1 MFKREQW
8 GSQLGFILATT
19 GSAVGLGNIW
29 KFPYIAGENGGGAF
43 VLVYLGCIL
52 LIGIPI
58 FMSEL
63 FIGQKS
69 QANVVD
75 SFEKLDK
82 KGSLWQICGWILFIS
97 PILVLAF
104 YSVVGGWCLDFA
116 FNSLM
121 NRFSGMSQDQISS
134 ALGNIFANP
143 TRQILWHAIFMGICM
158 FVIYHG
164 VQKGLERWNKI
175 LIPLLAL
182 ILVGLFIKA
191 IFLEGFGEALS
202 FLFVPDFTKLTIEG
216 VLVAIG
222 HSFFT
227 LSIALGTLLTYGS
240 YLSTRQ
246 KLPKLAVTIGI
257 LDTAVALIAGV
268 VVFSVV
274 FSFGLE
280 PEAGPTL
287 IFATLPSL
295 FVQMTGG
302 AFLSSAFFVLVSLA
316 AITSAV
322 SILEVPVV
330 LVSERFCIKRGT
342 STFILGGIVFLL
354 GILCALSFNHLADFK
369 IIGYNI
375 FDLFDKATTN
385 WLMPIAGMLIAL
397 FVGWKLKPSV
407 INELLKQFPRDDIK
421 WVFLWAIRIVAPVAV
436 LIIMLNTIINY
447 FTSG

>member
-1 MFKREQW
+1 MFKREKW
-8 GSQLGFILATT
+8 SSQLGFILATT

-63 FIGQKS
+63 FIGQKGQS
-69 QANVVD
+69 NVVD

-82 KGSLWQICGWILFIS
+82 KDSPWQACGWLLFVS
-97 PILVLAF
+97 PILVLSF

-116 FNSLM
+116 FNSVM
-121 NRFSGMSQDQISS
+121 NRFSGMSQDQ
-134 ALGNIFANP
+134 ALGVLGGLFENS
-143 TRQILWHAIFMGICM
+143 TRQILWHGIFMSICI
-158 FVIYHG
+158 FIVYNG

-175 LIPLLAL
+175 LIPLLIL
-182 ILVGLFIKA
+182 ILGGLFIKSF
-191 IFLEGFGEALS
+191 FLEGFGEALK
-202 FLFVPDFTKLTIEG
+202 FLFVPDFTQISVEG

-240 YLSTRQ
+240 YLSTKQ
-246 KLPKLAVTIGI
+246 KLPKLAITVAV
-257 LDTAVALIAGV
+257 LDTLVALVAGV
-268 VVFSVV
+268 VIFSVV

-280 PEAGPTL
+280 PGAGPTL
-287 IFATLPSL
+287 VFETLPSL

-302 AFLSSAFFVLVSLA
+302 ALLSVAFFVLISLA

-322 SILEVPVV
+322 SIFEVPVV
-330 LVSERFCIKRGT
+330 LVSEKFCIKRGT
-342 STFILGGIVFLL
+342 STFMLGGVVFLL

-385 WLMPIAGMLIAL
+385 WLMPIAGILIAL
-397 FVGWKLKPSV
+397 FAGWKLKPSV
-407 INELLKQFPRDDIK
+407 INELLKQLPGDYIRWI
-421 WVFLWAIRIVAPVAV
+421 FLWTIRIVAPIAILLV
-436 LIIMLNTIINY
+436 MLNTIIK
-447 FTSG
+447 FISS

>member
-8 GSQLGFILATT
+8 ATQIGFILATT

-29 KFPYIAGENGGGAF
+29 KFPYIVGENGGGAF
-43 VLVYLGCIL
+43 VLVYLFCIL
-52 LIGIPI
+52 VIGIPI

-63 FIGQKS
+63 FIGQKG
-69 QANVVD
+69 QTNVVD
-75 SFEKLDK
+75 SFKKLDK
-82 KGSLWQICGWILFIS
+82 KDSLWQICGWMLFIS
-97 PILVLAF
+97 PILVLSF

-121 NRFSGMSQDQISS
+121 NRFSGMSQEQVSGV
-134 ALGNIFANP
+134 LGDLFANS

-164 VQKGLERWNKI
+164 VQRGLERWNKI
-175 LIPLLAL
+175 LIPLLVL
-182 ILVGLFIKA
+182 ILGALFVKSL
-191 IFLEGFGEALS
+191 FLEGFGEALG
-202 FLFVPDFTKLTIEG
+202 FLFVPNFAQLSIEG

-240 YLSTRQ
+240 YLSTGQR
-246 KLPKLAVTIGI
+246 LPKLALTIGA
-257 LDTAVALIAGV
+257 LDTTIALVAGV
-268 VVFSVV
+268 IIFSVV

-280 PEAGPTL
+280 PGAGPTL

-302 AFLSSAFFVLVSLA
+302 NLLSIAFFILVSLA

-322 SILEVPVV
+322 SIFEVPVV
-330 LVSERFCIKRGT
+330 LISERFHIKRGT
-342 STFILGGIVFLL
+342 STFILGGVVFLL
-354 GILCALSFNHLADFK
+354 GILCALSFNHLADFQ

-375 FDLFDKATTN
+375 FDLFDKTTTN
-385 WLMPIAGMLIAL
+385 WFMPIAGILMAL
-397 FVGWKLKPSV
+397 FVGWQIKPSV
-407 INELLKQFPRDDIK
+407 ADELLKQIPTDSIR
-421 WVFLWAIRIVAPVAV
+421 WLFLWTIRIVAPIAV
-436 LIIMLNTIINY
+436 LLVMLNTIIN
-447 FTSG
+447 FTSS

>member
-8 GSQLGFILATT
+8 ATKLGFILATT

-29 KFPYIAGENGGGAF
+29 KFPYIVGENGGGAF

-52 LIGIPI
+52 VIGIPI

-63 FIGQKS
+63 FIGQKGR
-69 QANVVD
+69 ANVVD

-82 KGSLWQICGWILFIS
+82 KGSLWRICGWILFVS
-97 PILVLAF
+97 PILVLSF

-116 FNSLM
+116 FNSLL
-121 NRFSGMSQDQISS
+121 NRFSGMSQDQVSGVLDNLFS
-134 ALGNIFANP
+134 NA
-143 TRQILWHAIFMGICM
+143 TRQVLWHAIFMGICI
-158 FVIYHG
+158 FIIYHG

-175 LIPLLAL
+175 LIPLLVL
-182 ILVGLFIKA
+182 ILGGLFIKSF
-191 IFLEGFGEALS
+191 FLEGFGQALR
-202 FLFVPDFTKLTIEG
+202 FLFVPDFAQITVES

-240 YLSTRQ
+240 YLSTKQ
-246 KLPKLAVTIGI
+246 KLPKVAITVAA
-257 LDTAVALIAGV
+257 LDTVIALVSGV
-268 VVFSVV
+268 VIFSVV

-280 PEAGPTL
+280 PGAGPAL
-287 IFATLPSL
+287 IFNTLPSL

-302 AFLSSAFFVLVSLA
+302 NLLSMAFFVLVSLA

-322 SILEVPVV
+322 SIFEVPVV
-330 LVSERFCIKRGT
+330 LVSEKCCITRGK
-342 STFILGGIVFLL
+342 STFIVGGVVFLL

-375 FDLFDKATTN
+375 FDLFDKTTTN
-385 WLMPIAGMLIAL
+385 WLMPLCGILMAL
-397 FVGWKLKPSV
+397 FAGWKLKPSV
-407 INELLKQFPRDDIK
+407 IDELLKQLSPDYIRWIFI
-421 WVFLWAIRIVAPVAV
+421 WTIRIVAPIAI
-436 LIIMLNTIINY
+436 LIVMLNAIIN

>member
-29 KFPYIAGENGGGAF
+29 KFPYIVGENGGGAF

-63 FIGQKS
+63 FIGQRG

-82 KGSLWQICGWILFIS
+82 KGTPWQTCGWIMFVS
-97 PILVLAF
+97 PILVLSF

-121 NRFSGMSQDQISS
+121 NRFSGMSQEEISS

-143 TRQILWHAIFMGICM
+143 TRQVLWHAIFMGICM

-164 VQKGLERWNKI
+164 VQRGLERWNKI
-175 LIPLLAL
+175 LIPLLVL
-182 ILVGLFIKA
+182 ILIGLFIKA
-191 IFLEGFGEALS
+191 LFLEGFGEAIS
-202 FLFVPDFTKLTIEG
+202 FLFVPDFSKISIEG

-240 YLSTRQ
+240 YLSTKQ
-246 KLPKLAVTIGI
+246 KLPKLAMTIGT
-257 LDTAVALIAGV
+257 LDTIIALMAGV
-268 VVFSVV
+268 IIFSVV

-280 PEAGPTL
+280 PGAGPTL

-302 AFLSSAFFVLVSLA
+302 ALLSVAFFMLVSFA

-322 SILEVPVV
+322 SIMEAPVV
-330 LVSERFCIKRGT
+330 VVSEKFCIKRST
-342 STFILGGIVFLL
+342 STFILGGVSFAL
-354 GILCALSFNHLADFK
+354 GILCALSFNHLADFT

-375 FDLFDKATTN
+375 FDLFDKTTTN
-385 WLMPIAGMLIAL
+385 WLMPIAGILIAL
-397 FVGWKLKPSV
+397 FAGWQIKPAV
-407 INELLKQFPRDDIK
+407 MNDLLKQFPHDYVR
-421 WVFLWAIRIVAPVAV
+421 WVFIWMIRIVAPIAV
-436 LIIMLNTIINY
+436 LIVMLNAIIN
-447 FTSG
+447 FTSS

>member
-1 MFKREQW
+1 
-8 GSQLGFILATT
+8 
-19 GSAVGLGNIW
+19 
-29 KFPYIAGENGGGAF
+29 
-43 VLVYLGCIL
+43 
-52 LIGIPI
+52 
-58 FMSEL
+58 
-63 FIGQKS
+63 
-69 QANVVD
+69 
-75 SFEKLDK
+75 
-82 KGSLWQICGWILFIS
+82 
-97 PILVLAF
+97 
-104 YSVVGGWCLDFA
+104 
-116 FNSLM
+116 
-121 NRFSGMSQDQISS
+121 
-134 ALGNIFANP
+134 
-143 TRQILWHAIFMGICM
+143 MGICM

>member
-8 GSQLGFILATT
+8 GSQLGFVLATT

-29 KFPYIAGENGGGAF
+29 KFPYIVGENGGGAF

-63 FIGQKS
+63 FIGQRG

-82 KGSLWQICGWILFIS
+82 KGTPWQACGWIMFVS

-121 NRFSGMSQDQISS
+121 NRFSGMSQEEISS

-143 TRQILWHAIFMGICM
+143 TRQVLWHAIFLGICM

-164 VQKGLERWNKI
+164 VQRGLERWNKI
-175 LIPLLAL
+175 LIPLLVL
-182 ILVGLFIKA
+182 ILIGLFIKA
-191 IFLEGFGEALS
+191 LFLEGFGEAIS
-202 FLFVPDFTKLTIEG
+202 FLFVPDFSKLSIEG

-240 YLSTRQ
+240 YLSTKQ
-246 KLPKLAVTIGI
+246 KLPKLAITIGT
-257 LDTAVALIAGV
+257 LDTIIALVAGV
-268 VVFSVV
+268 IIFSVV

-280 PEAGPTL
+280 PGAGPTL

-302 AFLSSAFFVLVSLA
+302 ALLSIAFFMLVSFA

-322 SILEVPVV
+322 SIMETPVV
-330 LVSERFCIKRGT
+330 LVSERFCIKRST
-342 STFILGGIVFLL
+342 STFILGGIAFSL
-354 GILCALSFNHLADFK
+354 GVLCALSFNHLADFT

-375 FDLFDKATTN
+375 FDLFDKTTTN
-385 WLMPIAGMLIAL
+385 WLMPIAGILTAL
-397 FVGWKLKPSV
+397 FVGWKIKPAV
-407 INELLKQFPRDDIK
+407 INDLLEQLPSDHIR
-421 WVFLWAIRIVAPVAV
+421 WVFIWTIRIVAPIAV
-436 LIIMLNTIINY
+436 LIVMLNTIIS